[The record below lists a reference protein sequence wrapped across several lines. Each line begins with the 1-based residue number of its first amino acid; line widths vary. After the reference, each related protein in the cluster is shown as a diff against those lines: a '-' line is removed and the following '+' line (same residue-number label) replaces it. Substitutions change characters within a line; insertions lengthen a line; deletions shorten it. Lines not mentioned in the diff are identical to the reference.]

1 MNKGD
6 PNPALP
12 LLSIQGVSIHYDGVN
27 ALRPSSFDVYEG
39 EFVTLLG
46 PSGSGKT
53 SLLRAIAGFLVPT
66 SGVISLR
73 GRVLGST
80 PPYLRNIGL
89 VFQNYALFPHMSVH
103 DNIAFGL
110 KQRRIET
117 AEMENRID
125 EVMRY
130 VRLEGLGKRRTFELS
145 GGQQQRV
152 AIARA
157 LAVRPDLLLLDEPMS
172 NLDAQLR
179 MSMQSELR
187 GMLRDIGVTAI
198 YVTHN
203 QEEALSMSDRVVVM
217 ANGEIRQIDTPTKI
231 YEHPA
236 DTFVA
241 NFVGVSNIFRANV
254 ISSDHQLSLA
264 RAEPG
269 FMLQVPAPVDKDEL
283 ILMIRPEQIHLQPA
297 GDLPGINET
306 NGVVREI
313 SYLGDRQLVRIAVGQ
328 QDFQVSQ
335 VPGEVTARP
344 GQTVK
349 LSWSAKAA
357 VVVRPG

>member
-1 MNKGD
+1 MD
-6 PNPALP
+6 YTQLLP
-12 LLSIQGVSIHYDGVN
+12 LLSIQDVAIHYGGVN
-27 ALRPSSFDVYEG
+27 ALHPSSFDVYEG

-53 SLLRAIAGFLVPT
+53 SLLRAIAGFLEPT
-66 SGVISLR
+66 SGVITLR
-73 GRVLGST
+73 GKVLGKV
-80 PPYLRNIGL
+80 PPHLRNIGF
-89 VFQNYALFPHMSVH
+89 VFQNYALFPHMSVY

-110 KQRRIET
+110 KQRRIEKIQ
-117 AEMENRID
+117 MEERIF

-157 LAVRPDLLLLDEPMS
+157 LAIRPDVLLLDEPMS

-187 GMLRDIGVTAI
+187 GMLRDTGVTAI

-217 ANGEIRQIDTPTKI
+217 ANGEIRQVDVPSVI

-236 DTFVA
+236 DIFVA
-241 NFVGVSNIFRANV
+241 NF
-254 ISSDHQLSLA
+254 
-264 RAEPG
+264 
-269 FMLQVPAPVDKDEL
+269 
-283 ILMIRPEQIHLQPA
+283 
-297 GDLPGINET
+297 
-306 NGVVREI
+306 
-313 SYLGDRQLVRIAVGQ
+313 
-328 QDFQVSQ
+328 
-335 VPGEVTARP
+335 
-344 GQTVK
+344 
-349 LSWSAKAA
+349 
-357 VVVRPG
+357 